1 MKSTPKTPGNLRGIA
16 LGGKAG
22 NIKSFT
28 QGAPKPGVSSWTA
41 KNDGGGKMNLK
52 TRKGGA

>member
-1 MKSTPKTPGNLRGIA
+1 MKGNGSNPGNLRAMA
-16 LGGKAG
+16 LGGKTA

-28 QGAPKPGVSSWTA
+28 QGAPKPGPSSWEA
-41 KNDGGGKMNLK
+41 KAKGGGKMNMK

>member
-41 KNDGGGKMNLK
+41 KNDAGGKMNMK